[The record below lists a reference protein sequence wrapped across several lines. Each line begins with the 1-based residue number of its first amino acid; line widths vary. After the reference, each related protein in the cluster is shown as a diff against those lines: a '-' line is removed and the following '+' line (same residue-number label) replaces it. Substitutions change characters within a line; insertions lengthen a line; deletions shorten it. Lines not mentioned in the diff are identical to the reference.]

1 MCSHQNKKLS
11 DNDLLLS
18 KAFETLPLYKK
29 TSEQQD
35 NESLNTMDYYK
46 EENSSRNQ
54 KIDENNLFF
63 SKKLSNQNKKI
74 NSIRNTNLSFV
85 INKNKSNKNTI
96 NLYENIDIER
106 TKPFFVNKNEKN
118 VLKRFEDMK
127 VDNDYCSR
135 CNSEIEYIT
144 KVCRHC
150 LKPLCRKCL
159 KLIFNRNLDNN
170 DDIDNFDQNLINEK
184 ICPNCRNL
192 NTINDFIISKAKTLN
207 KTISTFKEPLDTELD
222 DTSSTQYKEEQN
234 SVLLKDL
241 EEQFNEYDFLV
252 QKIEEKK
259 KEIEIKKKI
268 NINILNMIQ
277 KSIENEYDTNLK
289 KLNEISFKLKKLR
302 NTINDKNN
310 KIKRETNYNNSSDL
324 QNLIRKFR
332 NTINAFSKH
341 YEKLEQKISTKSK
354 PKAYKF
360 YESKSLNVNIADTYN
375 MKNTEV
381 ISNQYIGKAS
391 IKIQR
396 FINNYVNYLN
406 FSVLVQKDNKNM
418 ENNNKNKSI
427 LFVHMVI
434 NNQLIQLFKTNK
446 DNNKLSLNYECSLE
460 ESKAFL
466 SKSHAN
472 KNKDYIKKDEFDV
485 KLIITELF
493 L

>member
-1 MCSHQNKKLS
+1 MSSYQNKKLS
-11 DNDLLLS
+11 NNDLLLS
-18 KAFETLPLYKK
+18 KAFETIPIYKK
-29 TSEQQD
+29 TLEQQD

-63 SKKLSNQNKKI
+63 SNKLSNQSKMI
-74 NSIRNTNLSFV
+74 NSNRNINLSFA
-85 INKNKSNKNTI
+85 IKKNNSIQNKF
-96 NLYENIDIER
+96 NLYENIDNER
-106 TKPFFVNKNEKN
+106 TKLLFVKKNEKN

-127 VDNDYCSR
+127 IDNDNCSR

-170 DDIDNFDQNLINEK
+170 DDIDNFDQNVINEK

-192 NTINDFIISKAKTLN
+192 NTINDYIILKSKTLN
-207 KTISTFKEPLDTELD
+207 NTISTMKEPLDTELD
-222 DTSSTQYKEEQN
+222 DTFSTQYKEEQN

-241 EEQFNEYDFLV
+241 EEQFNEYDFLIK
-252 QKIEEKK
+252 KIEEKK
-259 KEIEIKKKI
+259 KEINIKKQL

-289 KLNEISFKLKKLR
+289 KLNEISFKLEKYKDVINEKNKK
-302 NTINDKNN
+302 IN
-310 KIKRETNYNNSSDL
+310 RQTNYNNSEL

-332 NTINAFSKH
+332 NTIKAFSKH
-341 YEKLEQKISTKSK
+341 YEKMEQRISTKSK

-360 YESKSLNVNIADTYN
+360 YESNPLSVNIADTYN
-375 MKNTEV
+375 MKDTIM
-381 ISNQYIGKAS
+381 ISNHSIGKAS
-391 IKIQR
+391 IKVQR

-406 FSVLVQKDNKNM
+406 FSVLVQKDDKNM
-418 ENNNKNKSI
+418 ENNKKNKSI
-427 LFVHMVI
+427 LVVHMAI
-434 NNQLIQLFKTNK
+434 NNQLIRLYKTNK
-446 DNNKLSLNYECSLE
+446 DNNNLSLNFEYSLE
-460 ESKAFL
+460 ENKAFL
-466 SKSHAN
+466 SKSHSN
-472 KNKDYIKKDEFDV
+472 KNKDDKFNV

>member
-1 MCSHQNKKLS
+1 M
-11 DNDLLLS
+11 
-18 KAFETLPLYKK
+18 
-29 TSEQQD
+29 
-35 NESLNTMDYYK
+35 
-46 EENSSRNQ
+46 
-54 KIDENNLFF
+54 
-63 SKKLSNQNKKI
+63 
-74 NSIRNTNLSFV
+74 
-85 INKNKSNKNTI
+85 
-96 NLYENIDIER
+96 
-106 TKPFFVNKNEKN
+106 
-118 VLKRFEDMK
+118 
-127 VDNDYCSR
+127 
-135 CNSEIEYIT
+135 
-144 KVCRHC
+144 
-150 LKPLCRKCL
+150 
-159 KLIFNRNLDNN
+159 DNN

-184 ICPNCRNL
+184 KCPNCRNL
-192 NTINDFIISKAKTLN
+192 NTINDFIISKSKTL
-207 KTISTFKEPLDTELD
+207 KSISAFKEPLDTELD
-222 DTSSTQYKEEQN
+222 DTSSTQYKEDQN

-241 EEQFNEYDFLV
+241 EEQFNEYDFLIK
-252 QKIEEKK
+252 QIEEKK
-259 KEIEIKKKI
+259 KEIEIRKKI

-289 KLNEISFKLKKLR
+289 KLNEISFKLTKLR

-360 YESKSLNVNIADTYN
+360 YESKPLKVNIADTYN

-391 IKIQR
+391 IKVQK
-396 FINNYVNYLN
+396 FINNYINYLN

-427 LFVHMVI
+427 LVVHMVI

-446 DNNKLSLNYECSLE
+446 DNNKVSLSYECSLE

-466 SKSHAN
+466 SKSQTN
-472 KNKDYIKKDEFDV
+472 KTKDNIKKDEFDV